1 MIALEETKVEDEQ
14 LFVNKEEIKDLLQLL
29 FGLCEYNL
37 KLIFAK
43 KDTQSEVQLLDQH
56 QLKKKDDVLS
66 FE

>member
-43 KDTQSEVQLLDQH
+43 KDTQSEV
-56 QLKKKDDVLS
+56 
-66 FE
+66 